1 MHDCYL
7 DMRNLL
13 QAVFLRYLL
22 LRCRCLRYLFLHVTY
37 LAYESISDRSEDV

>member
-13 QAVFLRYLL
+13 QAVFLRYLPL
-22 LRCRCLRYLFLHVTY
+22 QRLCLRYLFLHVTY
-37 LAYESISDRSEDV
+37 LTYESISDRSEDV